1 MKHLKTFESSDKEY
15 YWEIEQWEYVQKRDS
30 TLVDIS
36 KEAINIA
43 NKNQIFGKISE
54 LSTINKKYSNY
65 FLMRDIKSGITYG
78 YIVEL
83 EDEWFIVNDIIT
95 NSHLN
100 KFYLCDQLEGLD
112 KCLHNERYKIR
123 YNLWIYR

>member
-83 EDEWFIVNDIIT
+83 EDEWFIVSDIIT

-100 KFYLCDQLEGLD
+100 KFLSSRVIISRIFEL
-112 KCLHNERYKIR
+112 I
-123 YNLWIYR
+123 I

>member
-15 YWEIEQWEYVQKRDS
+15 YWEIEQGEYVQKRDS

-83 EDEWFIVNDIIT
+83 EDEWFIVSDIIT

-112 KCLHNERYKIR
+112 KCLHNIYGSTNFSK
-123 YNLWIYR
+123 WI

>member
-83 EDEWFIVNDIIT
+83 EDEWFIVNDII
-95 NSHLN
+95 

-112 KCLHNERYKIR
+112 KCLHNIYGSTNFSK
-123 YNLWIYR
+123 WI